1 MAARKMTFSLPDALA
16 AELVKCVAARDRSRY
31 VADALRARLSA
42 RDEELALACDVAN
55 RSADVR
61 SIEREF
67 DAIQGDIVEPW
78 TNAPSR

>member
-16 AELVKCVAARDRSRY
+16 AELIKSVAARDRSRY

-42 RDEELALACDVAN
+42 WDEELALACDVAN
-55 RSADVR
+55 RSVDVR

-67 DAIQGDIVEPW
+67 DVISAEIVEPW
-78 TNAPSR
+78 TNGPSR